1 MSRHLKAYLFD
12 DKKIVDVYAVIDID
26 ETDHETDNVI
36 YKLPIAEGCFVNSS
50 CKFDECIL
58 LQSIGREDKNNEELF
73 TDDIIMTD
81 AITSAR
87 GTCGIYSIWIDSKC
101 TVFIKDFMTGEN
113 FIASSVDDAV
123 WHHEVERIGS
133 IYELDCTELKKLA
146 EEAMEAKK

>member
-1 MSRHLKAYLFD
+1 M
-12 DKKIVDVYAVIDID
+12 
-26 ETDHETDNVI
+26 
-36 YKLPIAEGCFVNSS
+36 
-50 CKFDECIL
+50 
-58 LQSIGREDKNNEELF
+58 LQSIGREDKNDEELF

-133 IYELDCTELKKLA
+133 MYELDCAELKKLA